1 MDPGEPGS
9 AVTGH
14 GHTLALAHVSF
25 LSSWA
30 LLRRGRA
37 CAGAGCGTPHSGMLP
52 HPAALTADPRGM
64 LAEAAPH
71 RCWAHALLRRSALL
85 ASLHAG
91 VGPAW
96 RAGHENPAQGCA
108 PARPTRLRSRALG
121 RGLQVQQPL
130 TDVLLQRLRL
140 HQRLARPCTARARP
154 LRRRT
159 PGAPAT
165 SRAHALRDV
174 PWAGAGLPDG
184 RVARAAGLAR
194 VRRLHAWQGRQ
205 PPRAS
210 SASPCMAEQ
219 AAASRRRQQASSSA
233 SAGSIYF
240 LSVAAAL
247 HKAPTGRRTCSCS
260 ARPCRRAAGQ
270 APRALAASTRV
281 QQRVPRVRCG
291 CAAARRCSGAGRAR
305 ACDLLAQEDPRLR
318 RPGQQAQHP
327 PPPLRLHPED
337 VRALHQAERHLVR
350 PLQHLRGARV
360 KLG

>member
-1 MDPGEPGS
+1 MDPGAPGS

-37 CAGAGCGTPHSGMLP
+37 CAGAGCGTPQAGMLP

-108 PARPTRLRSRALG
+108 PARPARVRSRALG

-130 TDVLLQRLRL
+130 ADVLLQRLRL

-165 SRAHALRDV
+165 SRVHALRDV
-174 PWAGAGLPDG
+174 PWASAGLPDG

-194 VRRLHAWQGRQ
+194 VRRLHARQGRQ

-247 HKAPTGRRTCSCS
+247 HKRQQGGAHAAAAHGRVGAPQARHRAPSPPPHACSSVCPKCGVA
-260 ARPCRRAAGQ
+260 ARPGGAAAGAGAR
-270 APRALAASTRV
+270 APATSWLRKTRVCDGPDSRPSIRRRRCGSTRKMCAPFT
-281 QQRVPRVRCG
+281 RPNATWSDHSST
-291 CAAARRCSGAGRAR
+291 CAA
-305 ACDLLAQEDPRLR
+305 
-318 RPGQQAQHP
+318 
-327 PPPLRLHPED
+327 
-337 VRALHQAERHLVR
+337 
-350 PLQHLRGARV
+350 
-360 KLG
+360 LG